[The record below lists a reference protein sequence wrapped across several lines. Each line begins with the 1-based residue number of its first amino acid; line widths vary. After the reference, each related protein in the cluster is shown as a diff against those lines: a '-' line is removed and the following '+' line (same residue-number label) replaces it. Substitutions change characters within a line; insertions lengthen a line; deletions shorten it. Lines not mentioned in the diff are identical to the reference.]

1 MRHDDVQPNESKH
14 VVLFGAAVRFF
25 APSQMIFAPDIIAQ
39 SPLNLHPP
47 CLLRRRSSATSFPI
61 ADDPAT

>member
-1 MRHDDVQPNESKH
+1 
-14 VVLFGAAVRFF
+14 VRFF